1 MEKRVKTA
9 LIIGAG
15 TAGLSAAYSILK
27 NTENIKPIVLESEE
41 FLGGLARTIDYEG
54 RKTDIGPHR
63 FFSKDE
69 EILKFW
75 THFLPL
81 QGKPAKD
88 DILLSR
94 NIGFTEGIS
103 DPEIT
108 DKSMLKRKRFSRI
121 YFKNK
126 FFDYPVKINF
136 RTVLNMGIFS
146 TLLAG
151 ISYLKSYLLKRKENS
166 LEDFF
171 INRFG
176 KILYNM
182 FFENYT
188 QKVWGRHPSKIDK
201 SWGEQ
206 RVKGLSLAKTILN
219 KLSFI
224 KNKEISLI
232 EEYYYPKKGAGQL
245 WDTMANEILAMDGE
259 ILLGRK
265 VKGFKLS
272 DNAISAVV
280 IEYEGKDYEVT
291 CDYVISSM
299 PIKDLVSGIDTAPL
313 EIKALADKLPYRD
326 YILVSLLIKDWN
338 LKNNTDWRTI
348 GNICP
353 DSWIYV
359 QDENV
364 KVGRI
369 YIPKNFSPY
378 LSSGIDDL
386 LIGMEYYC
394 DENDSFWDLKDDE
407 LFKFAINELIK
418 INAINDE
425 KSVLKKYRINIK
437 KAYPAYFDSYKD
449 FDKIEKYLNSI
460 ENLYCIGRNG
470 QHKYNNMDH
479 STASGILVAKVI
491 KENLDKS
498 VLWKIN
504 TENKYQETCS

>member
-1 MEKRVKTA
+1 
-9 LIIGAG
+9 
-15 TAGLSAAYSILK
+15 
-27 NTENIKPIVLESEE
+27 
-41 FLGGLARTIDYEG
+41 
-54 RKTDIGPHR
+54 
-63 FFSKDE
+63 
-69 EILKFW
+69 
-75 THFLPL
+75 
-81 QGKPAKD
+81 
-88 DILLSR
+88 
-94 NIGFTEGIS
+94 
-103 DPEIT
+103 
-108 DKSMLKRKRFSRI
+108 
-121 YFKNK
+121 
-126 FFDYPVKINF
+126 
-136 RTVLNMGIFS
+136 
-146 TLLAG
+146 
-151 ISYLKSYLLKRKENS
+151 
-166 LEDFF
+166 
-171 INRFG
+171 
-176 KILYNM
+176 M

-272 DNAISAVV
+272 DNAISAVL